1 MKVLEGLY
9 YTKNHEWLRIDG
21 TEAYVGITDYAQ
33 HALGDIVYVELPDT
47 GTALKQEE
55 VFGAVE
61 SVKAASDIYLPVSG
75 TVKKVN
81 DSVVDDPSLI
91 NQDAFDNWMICI
103 EISDAGE
110 LDTLMNTAAYE
121 EFCSEEA

>member
-21 TEAYVGITDYAQ
+21 AEAYIGITDYAQ

-75 TVKKVN
+75 TVTKVN

-103 EISDAGE
+103 EMSDAGE
-110 LDTLMNTAAYE
+110 LDTLMNAAAYE